1 MSADVQNLRVD
12 YEYFVLKNGNTHL
25 LHKRIEV
32 SVRVGTHELDIE
44 FLASDGKFSRQVRLE
59 ETLWKDNYRH
69 DAIKEA
75 EAELEKLGFE
85 KQENER

>member
-1 MSADVQNLRVD
+1 MNADVQNVRVD
-12 YEYFVLKNGNTHL
+12 YEYVVSKNGSTHL
-25 LHKRIEV
+25 LHKLIEV

-44 FLASDGKFSRQVRLE
+44 FLASDGKFSRRVRLE